1 MNGTRRALPFVI
13 GILVAA
19 ILVVGGSL
27 AGSVTAADFARPVIV
42 TPPIEGFDLFWEAW
56 RIVERDYVGELPNDE
71 EVARGAA
78 RGLVRSLNNYATSL
92 IAPEFA
98 QLEREESSGFYKGIG
113 ASVRSVDGLVAIAVI
128 FPGSPAEESG
138 LEVGDIILA
147 VDGKD
152 VQGVSLYEVVSLIRG
167 PAGTRVALRIM
178 RPATGE
184 SLEKQVE
191 RREIEI
197 PTATV
202 EVLPQGIAHIRL
214 SDFNGQATSQLQTA
228 LRMAERE
235 KVWGIILD
243 LRDNP
248 GGFLDQAISVADEF
262 LDYGPVVIERGRLE
276 PERIH
281 YSQDGGLATDLRLVV
296 LVNGGS
302 ASASEIVAGAV
313 QARKRGVLVGERSFG
328 KGSVQFSFDL
338 SDGSQLRVTTAL
350 WYTPDNR
357 LIQDSGLQPDIEVAP
372 DDSGQTDPQ
381 LQAAIQYLLE
391 RQP

>member
-1 MNGTRRALPFVI
+1 MNWPKRALSFAV
-13 GILVAA
+13 GVVLVLFLA
-19 ILVVGGSL
+19 VGGFL
-27 AGSVTAADFARPVIV
+27 AGGVTAESLSRPATA

-56 RIVERDYVGELPNDE
+56 QIVERDYVGELPTDA
-71 EVARGAA
+71 EVARGAV
-78 RGLVRSLNNYATSL
+78 RGLLSSLNDYATSL

-152 VQGVSLYEVVSLIRG
+152 VQGISLYEVVSLIRG
-167 PAGTRVALRIM
+167 PAGTRVTLKIM

-197 PTATV
+197 PTATM
-202 EVLPQGIAHIRL
+202 ELLPEGIAHIRL
-214 SDFNGQATSQLQTA
+214 SDFNGQATSQLQAA
-228 LRMAERE
+228 LRTARGEQ
-235 KVWGIILD
+235 VWGIILD

-281 YSQDGGLATDLRLVV
+281 YSHDGGLATDLQLVV

-313 QARKRGVLVGERSFG
+313 QARQRGVLIGERSFG

-357 LIQDSGLQPDIEVAP
+357 LIQGSGLQPDIEVAP
-372 DDSGQTDPQ
+372 DDSAETDTQ
-381 LQAAIQYLLE
+381 LQTAIQYLLE